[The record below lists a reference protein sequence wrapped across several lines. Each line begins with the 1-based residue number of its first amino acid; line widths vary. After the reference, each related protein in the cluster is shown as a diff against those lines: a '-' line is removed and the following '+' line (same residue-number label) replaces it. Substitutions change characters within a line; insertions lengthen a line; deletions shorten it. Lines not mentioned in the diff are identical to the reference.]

1 MNGGDSGAPTLV
13 DLFSGLHSALIPVYA
28 DQCCCVVSYDVMTC
42 NILQRH
48 ARKVALLG
56 LMTAEPIVHR
66 KGAFGGAV
74 ETMIP
79 VQEAA
84 RKAVEEMKA
93 RGDVDAI
100 IPLTHQDMADDVVRP
115 YFSPTF
121 QSPEHPTFFFS
132 FFFFFGGGPQHP
144 ICVLSTLEVAIYL
157 MECMLTCVIPMN
169 HNDKGTFQ
177 ARARLPS
184 HTWRS
189 RPRFVDCK
197 P

>member
-1 MNGGDSGAPTLV
+1 
-13 DLFSGLHSALIPVYA
+13 
-28 DQCCCVVSYDVMTC
+28 
-42 NILQRH
+42 
-48 ARKVALLG
+48 
-56 LMTAEPIVHR
+56 MTAEPIVHR

-132 FFFFFGGGPQHP
+132 FFFLFWWGSAAPHLCPLDSRGRP
-144 ICVLSTLEVAIYL
+144 
-157 MECMLTCVIPMN
+157 
-169 HNDKGTFQ
+169 
-177 ARARLPS
+177 LPYGMYADVRHS
-184 HTWRS
+184 DES
-189 RPRFVDCK
+189 
-197 P
+197 

>member
-1 MNGGDSGAPTLV
+1 
-13 DLFSGLHSALIPVYA
+13 
-28 DQCCCVVSYDVMTC
+28 
-42 NILQRH
+42 
-48 ARKVALLG
+48 
-56 LMTAEPIVHR
+56 MTAEPIVHR

-132 FFFFFGGGPQHP
+132 FFFFLVGVRSTPSVSSRLSRSP
-144 ICVLSTLEVAIYL
+144 STLWNV
-157 MECMLTCVIPMN
+157 C
-169 HNDKGTFQ
+169 
-177 ARARLPS
+177 
-184 HTWRS
+184 
-189 RPRFVDCK
+189 
-197 P
+197 